1 MKEEKDR
8 NKANALRMVIGK
20 NFEEYCVYHEEE
32 WCKKTLEALDWLTNA
47 ADKPRKVEE
56 LLPDESFNC
65 RHVYTTS

>member
-32 WCKKTLEALDWLTNA
+32 WCKKTLEALDW
-47 ADKPRKVEE
+47 
-56 LLPDESFNC
+56 
-65 RHVYTTS
+65 